1 MKQKRFCDVGD
12 NTMRKAY
19 TENELKNIINPIAE
33 SYGVE
38 RVFMFGSCARGNQN
52 ENSDLDLRIDKGDI
66 SDYFV
71 LSAFNLDIEDALNE
85 TVDIITTG
93 SLDSYFLDKIKN
105 EEVLIYERA

>member
-1 MKQKRFCDVGD
+1 MK
-12 NTMRKAY
+12 RKY
-19 TENELKNIINPIAE
+19 TENELKEIIIPIAK

-38 RVFMFGSCARGNQN
+38 RVFLFGSCARGDQN

-85 TVDIITTG
+85 TVDVITTG